1 MCMTESSWRV
11 TDIVALRSRVC
22 SAGDSLA
29 IAANMRPSHPTA
41 VTLSLL
47 DPV

>member
-1 MCMTESSWRV
+1 MTESSSHIAE
-11 TDIVALRSRVC
+11 IVALRSRVC
-22 SAGDSLA
+22 SAGNSSLA
-29 IAANMRPSHPTA
+29 IAANTRPSHPTA